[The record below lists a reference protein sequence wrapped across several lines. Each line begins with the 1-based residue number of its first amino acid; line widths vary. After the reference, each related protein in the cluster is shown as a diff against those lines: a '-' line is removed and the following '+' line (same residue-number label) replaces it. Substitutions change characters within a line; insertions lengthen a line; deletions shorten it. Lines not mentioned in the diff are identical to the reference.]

1 MDELNQNVIK
11 LNRGGY
17 IVQTAV
23 GPVQFGSPP
32 ETIKDSMILD
42 FGVPQI
48 FVLPN
53 NFFNWIKGISVAEVE
68 FPIYYNFFIK
78 KRKTYIVCS
87 REQALRFRNVLHEAL
102 FGPRNINLDREFDQL
117 KNNVFKPDIKSEIDY
132 FRNKMKLSDLVG
144 FFIFNNNTVKI
155 KNTIIR
161 IDSDNNFTVSGND
174 GIIAN
179 IPGDI
184 QYIPKYDIGQR
195 LPEPYMPPLF
205 GITCLGPSHGFDPE
219 QNTSGFII
227 WLNHKGIMVDPP
239 VNSTEWLRDSNVS
252 PKLVDSIIL
261 THCHADHD
269 AGTFQKILEE
279 GIINVYTTKTV
290 MLSFL
295 RKYSAFANTSMK
307 YLIKL
312 FNFKPVRIGVPEFIH
327 TAKFRFFY
335 TLHSIPTIGFKME
348 YQNRSFTYS
357 SDHNNDPGL
366 HKKLLDSGVI
376 NEARFKELISFPWE
390 SDVIYH
396 ESGIPPLHTPIKVLD
411 SKSEEIKKKT
421 VVYHI
426 SKKDFVSNIEKNS
439 SLTLARFGIENTLNI
454 DVKPPEYEKVYQAL
468 GVLNFIDIFDDMPLS
483 KAQEFISIINEEHYK
498 KGELIIKMGTT
509 GDKFYVIAA
518 GNVSVETEND
528 LEKRK
533 IYGACDYFGEQ
544 ALVTGNKRAAD
555 VIAETD
561 VMLYTIEKDK
571 FLNFIKGTEFEK
583 TLINLAKVRDSE
595 TWNILSTSLAF
606 QILTST
612 QMTLF
617 ESMLHPVVF
626 DGDTEII
633 KEGALFDSIYIIRE
647 GEVDI
652 FKNNNK
658 IRTLKRGDFFGS
670 MVKLFNR
677 QPAAFTF
684 KNRGPISLYKIN
696 AADDMR
702 FLEKNPGLQMKLVDE
717 FTSNK

>member
-1 MDELNQNVIK
+1 MDIADQNIIK

-17 IVQTAV
+17 VVLTSA

-32 ETIKDSMILD
+32 ETIKDTMKMS

-68 FPIYYNFFIK
+68 FPIYYNYFIK
-78 KRKTYIVCS
+78 KRKTYIICE
-87 REQALRFRNVLHEAL
+87 REQAYRFKNVLHEAI
-102 FGPRNINLDREFDQL
+102 FGPKNIRLDREFDQL
-117 KNNVFKPDIKSEIDY
+117 KENVFKPDIKNEIEY
-132 FRNKMKLSDLVG
+132 FRNNMKLSDLVG
-144 FFIFNNNTVKI
+144 FFIFNNNMVKLKNVTV
-155 KNTIIR
+155 R
-161 IDSDNNFTVSGND
+161 IEPDNNFTLSENEYLL
-174 GIIAN
+174 AN

-195 LPEPYMPPLF
+195 LKEPYIPPLF

-239 VNSTEWLRDSNVS
+239 VNSTEWLKDSNVS

-279 GIINVYTTKTV
+279 GVINVYTTKTV
-290 MLSFL
+290 MHSFL

-307 YLIKL
+307 YLLKL
-312 FNFKPVRIGVPEFIH
+312 FSFKPVKIGEPEFIH
-327 TAKFRFFY
+327 TAKFGFFY

-348 YQNRSFTYS
+348 YQDKSFSYS
-357 SDHNNDPGL
+357 SDHNNDPAL
-366 HKKLLDSGVI
+366 HKKLLDTGVI
-376 NEARFKELISFPWE
+376 NEARFNELISFPWE

-411 SKSEEIKKKT
+411 SKSNEIKRKT

-426 SKKDFVSNIEKNS
+426 SKKDFESNIAQDS
-439 SLTLARFGIENTLNI
+439 ALTLAKFGIEHTLNI
-454 DVKPPEYEKVYQAL
+454 DVMAPDYHKVYQAL
-468 GVLNFIDIFDDMPLS
+468 GVLNFIDIFDDMPLT
-483 KAQEFISIINEEHYK
+483 KAQEFISIIKEEYYK
-498 KGELIIKMGTT
+498 KGDLIIKMGTA
-509 GDKFYVIAA
+509 GDKFYVIAS
-518 GNVSVETEND
+518 GNVSVETESD

-583 TLINLAKVRDSE
+583 TLINLARVRDSE
-595 TWNILSTSLAF
+595 TWNILSTSFAF

-612 QMTLF
+612 QKTLF
-617 ESMLHPVVF
+617 ESMFHPVVF
-626 DGDTEII
+626 DTESEII
-633 KEGALFDSIYIIRE
+633 KENELFDSIYIIRE
-647 GEVDI
+647 GEVFV

-658 IRTLKRGDFFGS
+658 ITSLKRGDFFGS
-670 MVKLFNR
+670 MAKIYNK
-677 QPAAFTF
+677 QPASFSF
-684 KNRGPISLYKIN
+684 KINGNISLYKIN
-696 AADDMR
+696 AEDAIK
-702 FLEKNPGLQMKLVDE
+702 FLEKYPGLQMKLTE
-717 FTSNK
+717 EYSNYI